1 MLNIEKPANE
11 IWDTVEIHINRW
23 LSERQ
28 ALISTYY
35 ELSGI
40 NTSGK
45 NSFLNQS
52 KLQQFCEQLVDYVS
66 RGHFGIYEELALEAK
81 VFSIQAGNLTQT
93 YQQIEE
99 TTEVALQFNDK
110 YDLDIIPKDLIKQ
123 DLRNDLSKIGE
134 AMALRFDLEDHL
146 INLLHRKNKE
156 IAA

>member
-11 IWDTVEIHINRW
+11 IWDTVETHLNCW
-23 LSERQ
+23 LAERQ
-28 ALISTYY
+28 TLINTYY
-35 ELSGI
+35 EISGLK
-40 NTSGK
+40 TYEKQSAP
-45 NSFLNQS
+45 NQY

-66 RGHFGIYEELALEAK
+66 RGHFGIYEELNLEAK
-81 VFSIQAGNLTQT
+81 VFSIQAGNLNRT

-99 TTEVALQFNDK
+99 TTEVALEFNDK
-110 YDLDIIPKDLIKQ
+110 YDLDIIPQDCIKQ